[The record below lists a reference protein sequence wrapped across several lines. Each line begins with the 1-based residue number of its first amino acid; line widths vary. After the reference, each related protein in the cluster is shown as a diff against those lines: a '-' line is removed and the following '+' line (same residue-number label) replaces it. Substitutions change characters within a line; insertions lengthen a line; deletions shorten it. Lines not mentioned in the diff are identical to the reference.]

1 MQLYTSQCTFTR
13 NVFLHSFPM
22 KVLWKIHRLCICTAS
37 GSKRVHRYHVSAGS
51 FTGITL
57 KLSFITSKI
66 SAPLCKYILNMTA
79 LKGNIEAD
87 STVQANDVNKKI
99 VVSKYHSNFVFL
111 KVPNF
116 KVTEAS
122 TEN

>member
-1 MQLYTSQCTFTR
+1 
-13 NVFLHSFPM
+13 
-22 KVLWKIHRLCICTAS
+22 
-37 GSKRVHRYHVSAGS
+37 
-51 FTGITL
+51 
-57 KLSFITSKI
+57 
-66 SAPLCKYILNMTA
+66 MTA